1 MSRVGLLRVSESAG
15 PPSGL
20 AAVRRHGHHQ
30 HPFGVGVCRHHQLH
44 STFAP
49 AGLISC
55 PIGHQGSIPAL
66 RRSACPGSVALAA
79 APSAV
84 NTKLQWKSRLQP
96 HAGSE
101 LQRPSPLHMHQ
112 KTCPEPLRG
121 PPAATRRQRRRA
133 SASPA
138 AARAS
143 SQPLL
148 LLTAWGVWRRLRRG
162 WVVKVPEVECPRG
175 ARWNGGS
182 VRSAEANQRPDR
194 KSSGSFVRCAAIGT
208 RQQRGLRVGGTERA
222 RKRAMA
228 VDCDLDGS
236 ESIEMSRVDWDE
248 STSRP
253 VRATCAVLPGS
264 LLRAEGARGAVLRGG
279 DGSSGRPAVA
289 RATGRAARGHRGM
302 RASLER
308 AAGPGRTR
316 GALSSSDVRRSTK
329 RHSALR
335 VGALVASS
343 GARKGRWRWTVT
355 WTDRSLLK

>member
-1 MSRVGLLRVSESAG
+1 MTYPAPPVAARRRAATWRWISVNTCLELASSASQSRRGRQ
-15 PPSGL
+15 
-20 AAVRRHGHHQ
+20 AVWRPCGVTAITQ

-44 STFAP
+44 SAFAP
-49 AGLISC
+49 AGLFSC
-55 PIGHQGSIPAL
+55 PIGHQGSLPAL
-66 RRSACPGSVALAA
+66 RRSDCPGSVALAA

-148 LLTAWGVWRRLRRG
+148 LLTAWGIWRRLRRG

-208 RQQRGLRVGGTERA
+208 RQAKKTARWWHRA
-222 RKRAMA
+222 
-228 VDCDLDGS
+228 GS
-236 ESIEMSRVDWDE
+236 EE
-248 STSRP
+248 
-253 VRATCAVLPGS
+253 
-264 LLRAEGARGAVLRGG
+264 G
-279 DGSSGRPAVA
+279 DGG
-289 RATGRAARGHRGM
+289 G
-302 RASLER
+302 L
-308 AAGPGRTR
+308 
-316 GALSSSDVRRSTK
+316 
-329 RHSALR
+329 
-335 VGALVASS
+335 
-343 GARKGRWRWTVT
+343 
-355 WTDRSLLK
+355 